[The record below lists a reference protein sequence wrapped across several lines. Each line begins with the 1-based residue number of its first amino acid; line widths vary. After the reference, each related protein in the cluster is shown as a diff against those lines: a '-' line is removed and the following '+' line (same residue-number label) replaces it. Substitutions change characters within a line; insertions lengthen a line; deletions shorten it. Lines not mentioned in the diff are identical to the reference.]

1 VVEEEARDGGSG
13 GGEGREVGVEV
24 EDGGCGFE
32 DVEERVN
39 TKAGGTWI
47 RIVSYHRGF
56 LLMRRIRR
64 LRNSNVGV
72 GVTVDSGMGVVEG
85 LQDCWCRA
93 GGKIGAGRCE
103 AKRVEREV
111 Q

>member
-1 VVEEEARDGGSG
+1 
-13 GGEGREVGVEV
+13 
-24 EDGGCGFE
+24 
-32 DVEERVN
+32 
-39 TKAGGTWI
+39 
-47 RIVSYHRGF
+47 
-56 LLMRRIRR
+56 MRRIRR